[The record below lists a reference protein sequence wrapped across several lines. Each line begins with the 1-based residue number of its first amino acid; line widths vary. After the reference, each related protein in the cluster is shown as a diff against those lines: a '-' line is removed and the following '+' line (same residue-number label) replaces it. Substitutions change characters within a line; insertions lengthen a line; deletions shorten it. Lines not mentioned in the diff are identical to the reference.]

1 MKVIADLHI
10 HSKYARATSPSS
22 DLDGL
27 SEWAKIKG
35 VNVLAT
41 GDFTHPLWFKELKEK
56 LNNINVDTG
65 LYGYNGANFIISG
78 EIALFYRVK
87 GETKRIHIVLVCP
100 SFEVAEQVNEYLA
113 KKGNLEADGRPIFSF
128 QPTELVETVKGI
140 SKEVFVML
148 AHIWTP
154 WFSIFGSK
162 SGVNSIEKAFED
174 QTKYVDALESG
185 LSSDPKMNWMVSSID
200 KYPLVSNSDCHS
212 PQKIGR
218 EANLLELGELSYKRL
233 TSAIKTGKGFLKTY
247 EFYPEE
253 GKYHFDGH
261 RNCDVVLSP
270 EETRKYKGICPV
282 CKKELTIGVL
292 NRVYELADRK
302 YGEEKKNSIPFKYIV
317 PLDKLL
323 AKILKKSEMS
333 KGVKEEYMRI
343 VKYFGSEFAV
353 YEASEEKLLLATSK
367 EIAEGISLVNKGK
380 IHWRP
385 GFDGEFGDFSFE
397 KKERKLELSKDQKTL
412 MDY

>member
-10 HSKYARATSPSS
+10 HSKYARATSPNS

-41 GDFTHPLWFKELKEK
+41 GDFTHPVWFKELKKK
-56 LNNINVDTG
+56 LNNKNNTTG
-65 LYGYNGANFIISG
+65 LFAYNGASFIISG
-78 EIALFYRVK
+78 EVALFYRVK
-87 GETKRIHIVLVCP
+87 GETKRIHIVLMCP
-100 SFEVAEQVNEYLA
+100 NFEVAEQVNDYLR

-128 QPTELVETVKGI
+128 QPTELMDVVKGI
-140 SKEVFVML
+140 SKDVFVML

-154 WFSIFGSK
+154 WFSVFGSK
-162 SGVNSIEKAFED
+162 SGVNSIEEAFED
-174 QTKYVDALESG
+174 QTKHVDALETG

-218 EANLLELGELSYKRL
+218 EANLLELEELSYNNL
-233 TSAIKTGKGFLKTY
+233 TNAIKTGKGFLKTY

-253 GKYHFDGH
+253 GKYHYDGH
-261 RNCDVVLSP
+261 RNCDVVFSP
-270 EETRKYKGICPV
+270 EETKKYGGICPV

-302 YGEEKKNSIPFKYIV
+302 YGEKKKNAVPFNYIV

-323 AKILKKSEMS
+323 AKILKKGESS
-333 KGVKEEYMRI
+333 QVVKEEYMRI

-367 EIAEGISLVNKGK
+367 EVAEGISLVNKGK
-380 IHWRP
+380 IYWRP
-385 GFDGEFGDFSFE
+385 GFDGEFGEFSFE
-397 KKERKLELSKDQKTL
+397 KKEKGDSKNQKTL
-412 MDY
+412 TDY